1 MNTDTF
7 NATFS
12 GSFSGTGGITKV
24 GSGTAT
30 LTGQSTY
37 TGATVIKG
45 GVLAL
50 TTGSAQTASLGNTA
64 ITVESGATLS
74 ATRGASPFSLVANA
88 GTTGS
93 GTAGATLTLAPGSTF
108 SMAGSSLA
116 SFYLHQEAGFSGP
129 AFTIGG
135 ASGIAPT
142 MIFDIGN
149 ANAGIDLLHDNSTV
163 SVLATGGEI
172 TIDPL
177 AGDTSLTAGNYYLI
191 ETAGGFSGA
200 AGNGLTLSGTTLT
213 LGGAT
218 YDLSLAHSTTD
229 DEILTVSTSTP
240 STTSTT
246 SISSTP
252 ESAFTTSNASSPDLA
267 ANTPA
272 APAAAPLVG
281 TASIPEPGAPAS
293 LLSAFAIAAAW
304 MLRRRRQLSRNQE

>member
-1 MNTDTF
+1 MAGVSLATF
-7 NATFS
+7 N
-12 GSFSGTGGITKV
+12 
-24 GSGTAT
+24 
-30 LTGQSTY
+30 
-37 TGATVIKG
+37 
-45 GVLAL
+45 
-50 TTGSAQTASLGNTA
+50 
-64 ITVESGATLS
+64 
-74 ATRGASPFSLVANA
+74 
-88 GTTGS
+88 
-93 GTAGATLTLAPGSTF
+93 
-108 SMAGSSLA
+108 
-116 SFYLHQEAGFSGP
+116 LHQENSFSGP